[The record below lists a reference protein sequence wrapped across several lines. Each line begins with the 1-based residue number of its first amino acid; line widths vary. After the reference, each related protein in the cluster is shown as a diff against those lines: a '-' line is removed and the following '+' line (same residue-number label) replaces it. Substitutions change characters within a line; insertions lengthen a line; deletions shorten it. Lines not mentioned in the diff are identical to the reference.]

1 MDAIVAVL
9 IVVAVLGLLWWTRK
23 EWSAKNPAL
32 RDYSTENFPV
42 VGITGQIC
50 SKPGVYRSTKDLQ
63 RGVVLHEGELFPPGV
78 TNRGDYKSE
87 TWELVV
93 PVRSRPRVE

>member
-9 IVVAVLGLLWWTRK
+9 IVVAVFGLLWWTRK
-23 EWSAKNPAL
+23 DWRAKDRALRNVPAKNL
-32 RDYSTENFPV
+32 PV

-50 SKPGVYRSTKDLQ
+50 SKPGVYRSTTDPQ
-63 RGVVLHEGELFPPGV
+63 RGVDLHEGELFPPGV
-78 TNRGDYKSE
+78 TNRGDYQSE

-93 PVRSRPRVE
+93 PVQSRPSVE